1 MTNSKTSSMV
11 YNEDRKINID
21 NRQIYIEKSK
31 ICTDN
36 SKIKIYYD
44 DRKINIDNI
53 ALQCTLQCNCNVHC
67 NVHCNANARY
77 SVQKNKLLILVLDK
91 PLSISIKP
99 AP

>member
-53 ALQCTLQCNCNVHC
+53 GIAMYIAMPMQDIQYKKINW
-67 NVHCNANARY
+67 
-77 SVQKNKLLILVLDK
+77 
-91 PLSISIKP
+91 
-99 AP
+99 